1 MRKTDRAYS
10 QEADLSFGQS
20 HQVTLYNDGLK
31 KN

>member
-1 MRKTDRAYS
+1 MGKADWAYS
-10 QEADLSFGQS
+10 QETDLSFRQS